1 MATYRNDIKQSE
13 HVFIAGKTGTGKS
26 LLAEI
31 YLAGFPRVVK
41 LDTKNEA
48 YERRKKGKPLWRGL
62 EEWVDFQVC
71 HSLEEVKHSE
81 FHHIIYVPNV
91 DEMNVDAY
99 NDFLMWAYNEGDITV
114 WIDELMS
121 VCESPQ
127 RYPITGIKSI
137 CTRGRSRNVSLWACT
152 QRTLDN
158 PTIILA
164 NTTHFFIFSLGL
176 DQDRK
181 KVAVITGRP
190 EFMEVPDEDDI
201 HVFWY
206 FRDGAKDLIRG
217 KMNL

>member
-1 MATYRNDIKQSE
+1 MSALNQIKQSE

-26 LLAEI
+26 MLAEI

-48 YERRKKGKPLWRGL
+48 EERREKGKPLWRGL
-62 EEWVDFQVC
+62 EEYVDFEVC
-71 HSLEEVKHSE
+71 ETLEEVKHSE
-81 FHHIIYVPNV
+81 FHHIIYVPKPE
-91 DEMNVDAY
+91 EMNMEGY
-99 NDFLMWAYNEGDITV
+99 NAFLEWAYNEKQITV

-121 VCESPQ
+121 VCESVQ
-127 RYPITGIKSI
+127 KYPPAIKTI
-137 CTRGRSRNVSLWACT
+137 CTRGRSRSVQLVACT

-164 NTTHFFIFSLGL
+164 NTTHYFIFPLGL

-181 KVAVITGRP
+181 KVAIATGQP
-190 EFMEVPDEDDI
+190 ALLEVPDKQDK

-206 FRDGAKDLIRG
+206 YRDGSDNPTRAKL
-217 KMNL
+217 KL

>member
-1 MATYRNDIKQSE
+1 MSRINQIKTSE

-48 YERRKKGKPLWRGL
+48 EERREKGVSLWRGL
-62 EEWVDFQVC
+62 EEYVDYQVC
-71 HSLEEVKHSE
+71 YSLEEVKHSE
-81 FHHIIYVPNV
+81 FHHVIYVPPPE
-91 DEMNVDAY
+91 EMNMDSY
-99 NDFLMWAYNEGDITV
+99 NDFLEWAYNERNITV

-121 VCESPQ
+121 VCESVQ
-127 RYPITGIKSI
+127 RYPQAIKTI
-137 CTRGRSRNVSLWACT
+137 CTRGRSRSVSLWACT

-164 NTTHFFIFSLGL
+164 NTTHFFIFPLGL
-176 DQDRK
+176 DQDRR
-181 KVAVITGRP
+181 KVAIITGCQQ
-190 EFMEVPDEDDI
+190 FMEVPDKNDI

-206 FRDGAKDLIRG
+206 FRDGSEEPTAAKL
-217 KMNL
+217 KL

>member
-1 MATYRNDIKQSE
+1 MANINDIKQSE

-26 LLAEI
+26 MLAEI

-48 YERRKKGKPLWRGL
+48 EERREKGKPLWRGL

-71 HSLEEVKHSE
+71 ESLEEVKHSE
-81 FHHIIYVPNV
+81 FHHIIYVPRP
-91 DEMNVDAY
+91 DEMNMDGY
-99 NDFLMWAYNEGDITV
+99 NAFLEWAYQERNITV

-121 VCESPQ
+121 VCESVQ
-127 RYPITGIKSI
+127 RYPLAIKTI

-164 NTTHFFIFSLGL
+164 NSSHFFIFPLGL

-181 KVAVITGRP
+181 KVAVITGCP
-190 EFMEVPDEDDI
+190 VFMEVPDKYDK

-206 FRDGAKDLIRG
+206 FRDGTEEPTRAKL
-217 KMNL
+217 KL